1 MSRLSMS
8 RLSIIHR
15 LYLGFG
21 FLCLVIVIWG
31 LLNVWMMEGIQART
45 NGITDNA
52 FPMQQQA
59 AEIAVV
65 SQRLS
70 REVLSLSE
78 LSDPKA
84 IASRYA
90 RIQAEIETLRQRVDE
105 LASRAATVPGGE
117 ALQEQMQA
125 LRDQFAQLEELADR
139 SRALRSSSLAVSEQV
154 LNGLSEFLLQ
164 AAEMKQ
170 QITREAQGKAA
181 SDIYLSN
188 LVVTLINRFSTVEL
202 LLMNLVNTQDPAKL
216 AEQVEQ
222 IRFNSQNFNEDIA
235 DLAFEI
241 PELEGLV
248 AQKDAFLLNINSEEG
263 VVSGYYQYRQTLG
276 EIEAVRSEVSALAD
290 TIDSRVT
297 AITAFSEDY
306 ILASGDHLAE
316 AAARSSSLVLVLL
329 PLVVVIGVAVSLVLG
344 RTISGPLR
352 ATVDH
357 MVAMAGGDYSRS
369 LEVRASGEFAVLTE
383 SVNQLVA
390 AMQNVLRDLRL
401 SADELATV
409 SGSNEEVSA
418 DVRERMNQQNQELA
432 SIAAAMVEME
442 TAIHEVSANTGH
454 SLDLTASI
462 EGDVAQ
468 SRALMQ
474 ENLAKV
480 ATLDTQVG
488 ITSDIV
494 DRLASSS
501 KDISTII
508 LTIEDIAGRTNL
520 LALNAAI
527 EAARAGDTGRGFA
540 VVADEVRE
548 LASRTTQS
556 TETIRSLIGR
566 LQTDS
571 EQAVAEMEASRTQLS
586 ESRSLI
592 ERASAE
598 IDSVG
603 EAMLDIRNTADQI
616 SAAMQEQ
623 ETVAG
628 SVTRNVNDISG
639 AAQENF
645 GQIEALATNGKRLNA
660 LMDRIEGLMKGFR
673 V

>member
-1 MSRLSMS
+1 MS

-21 FLCLVIVIWG
+21 FLCIIIVTWG
-31 LLNVWMMEGIQART
+31 LLNVWMMDGIQSRIT
-45 NGITDNA
+45 GITEDA
-52 FPMQQQA
+52 FPIQQQA
-59 AEIAVV
+59 SEIAVV

-70 REVLSLSE
+70 REVLALSE
-78 LSDPKA
+78 LSDPDAIESRYQQVQGA
-84 IASRYA
+84 IATLDTRLDDLTSR
-90 RIQAEIETLRQRVDE
+90 I
-105 LASRAATVPGGE
+105 ASVEGGE
-117 ALQEQMQA
+117 AFQAQMQA
-125 LRDQFAQLEELADR
+125 LRASFNELALLAEK
-139 SRALRSSSLAVSEQV
+139 SRTLRTSSLAVSDQV

-188 LVVTLINRFSTVEL
+188 LVVTLINRFSSVEL
-202 LLMNLVNTQDPAKL
+202 LLMNLVNTQDPQML

-248 AQKDAFLLNINSEEG
+248 AQKDAFLLNINSEDG
-263 VVSGYYQYRQTLG
+263 VVSRYYQYRQTLA
-276 EIEAVRSEVSALAD
+276 EIEQVRSEVSALAD
-290 TIDSRVT
+290 TIDASVT
-297 AITAFSEDY
+297 GIMSFSEDF
-306 ILASGDHLAE
+306 ILASGVLLND

-329 PLVVVIGVAVSLVLG
+329 PVVVVIGIAVSLILG

-352 ATVDH
+352 ATVEH
-357 MVAMAGGDYSRS
+357 VVAMAGGDYSRT
-369 LEVRASGEFAVLTE
+369 LDVKASGEFAVLTE
-383 SVNQLVA
+383 SVNRLVS
-390 AMQNVLRDLRL
+390 AMQNVLKDLRL
-401 SADELATV
+401 AADELARV
-409 SGSNEEVSA
+409 SGSNEQVSE
-418 DVRERMNQQNQELA
+418 DVRERMNRQNQELA
-432 SIAAAMVEME
+432 SIATAMVEME
-442 TAIHEVSANTGH
+442 TAIHEVSGSTTH
-454 SLDLTASI
+454 SLELTATI

-468 SRALMQ
+468 SRTLMQ
-474 ENLAKV
+474 ENLTKV
-480 ATLDTQVG
+480 AKLDRQVEV
-488 ITSDIV
+488 TSDIV
-494 DRLASSS
+494 DQLATSS
-501 KDISTII
+501 KDIGAII

-527 EAARAGDTGRGFA
+527 EAARAGETGRGFA

-571 EQAVAEMEASRTQLS
+571 EQAVSEMDASRTQLK

-592 ERASAE
+592 EHASSD
-598 IDSVG
+598 IDKVAG
-603 EAMLDIRNTADQI
+603 AMLDIRNTADQI

-623 ETVAG
+623 ETVAA

-645 GQIEALATNGKRLNA
+645 GQIEALASNGKRLNA
-660 LMDRIEGLMKGFR
+660 LMDRIEGLMRGFR

>member
-1 MSRLSMS
+1 MS

-21 FLCLVIVIWG
+21 FLCVIIVIWG
-31 LLNVWMMEGIQART
+31 LLNVWMMDGIQTRIT
-45 NGITDNA
+45 GISDDA
-52 FPMQQQA
+52 FPIQQQA
-59 AEIAVV
+59 AEIAVI

-78 LSDPKA
+78 LSDPEA
-84 IASRYA
+84 IEARYQQ
-90 RIQAEIETLRQRVDE
+90 IQADINTLDGRLDTLARE
-105 LASRAATVPGGE
+105 LASVEGGE
-117 ALQEQMQA
+117 ALQSRMQA
-125 LRDQFAQLEELADR
+125 LRARFDELAQLAER

-170 QITREAQGKAA
+170 EIIREAQGKAA

-188 LVVTLINRFSTVEL
+188 LVVTLINRFSSVEL
-202 LLMNLVNTQDPAKL
+202 LLMNLVNTQDPATL
-216 AEQVEQ
+216 TEQVEQ
-222 IRFNSQNFNEDIA
+222 IRYNSQNFNEDIA

-263 VVSGYYQYRQTLG
+263 VVSRYYQYRQSLA
-276 EIEAVRSEVSALAD
+276 EIEQVRAQVSALAD
-290 TIDSRVT
+290 TIDQSVT
-297 AITAFSEDY
+297 GIMSFSEDF
-306 ILASGDHLAE
+306 ILASGTMLKD

-329 PLVVVIGVAVSLVLG
+329 PVVVVIGVVVSLVLG
-344 RTISGPLR
+344 RTISRPLR

-357 MVAMAGGDYSRS
+357 VVAMAGGDYSRS
-369 LEVRASGEFAVLTE
+369 LDARASGEFAVLTE
-383 SVNQLVA
+383 SVNRLVS
-390 AMQNVLRDLRL
+390 AMQNVLKDLRL

-409 SGSNEEVSA
+409 SGSNEQVSA
-418 DVRERMNQQNQELA
+418 DVRERMNHQNQELA
-432 SIAAAMVEME
+432 SIATAMVEME
-442 TAIHEVSANTGH
+442 TAIHEVSGNTTH
-454 SLDLTASI
+454 SLELTASI
-462 EGDVAQ
+462 ESDVAQ
-468 SRALMQ
+468 SQALMQ
-474 ENLAKV
+474 QNLAKV
-480 ATLDTQVG
+480 AKLDSQVEK
-488 ITSDIV
+488 TSDIV
-494 DRLASSS
+494 DQLATSS
-501 KDISTII
+501 KDIGTII

-527 EAARAGDTGRGFA
+527 EAARAGETGRGFA

-556 TETIRSLIGR
+556 TDTIRSLIER

-571 EQAVAEMEASRTQLS
+571 EQAVSEMDMSRTQLK
-586 ESRSLI
+586 ESRTLI
-592 ERASAE
+592 EQASSE
-598 IDSVG
+598 IDSVA

-623 ETVAG
+623 ETVAA

-645 GQIEALATNGKRLNA
+645 GQIEAVAANGKRLNA